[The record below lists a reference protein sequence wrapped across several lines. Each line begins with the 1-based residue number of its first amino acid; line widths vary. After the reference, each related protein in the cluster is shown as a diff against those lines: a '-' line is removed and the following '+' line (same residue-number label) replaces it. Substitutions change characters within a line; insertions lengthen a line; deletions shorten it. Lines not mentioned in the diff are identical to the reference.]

1 MKRLLLLCAL
11 FLSGLACAQAS
22 EAVWLTNYESA
33 ARQAAAEKKLLLLDF
48 TGSDWC
54 SWCIRLDREVFSQA
68 EFLAYAKDHL
78 VLVKLDFP
86 RQKPQ
91 TEAEKQQNERL
102 SEKYKI
108 EGFPTIIVLDPKG
121 EKVGEL
127 GYEEGGAKA
136 WLASLEKVT
145 RPATK

>member
-11 FLSGLACAQAS
+11 FLSGLACAQAA

-33 ARQAAAEKKLLLLDF
+33 ARQAAAEKKMLVLDF

-54 SWCIRLDREVFSQA
+54 SWCMRLDQEVFSQA

-102 SEKYKI
+102 SGKYKI
-108 EGFPTIIVLDPKG
+108 EGFPTIVVLNPKG

-127 GYEEGGAKA
+127 GYEEGGPKT
-136 WLASLEKVT
+136 WLASLEKIT
-145 RPATK
+145 RPAAK

>member
-1 MKRLLLLCAL
+1 MKRLLLLGTL
-11 FLSGLACAQAS
+11 FLSALACSQAA
-22 EAVWLTNYESA
+22 EAVWLTNYDSA
-33 ARQAAAEKKLLLLDF
+33 ARQAAAEKKVMLLDF

-54 SWCIRLDREVFSQA
+54 GWCIRLDKEVFSQT

-108 EGFPTIIVLDPKG
+108 EGFPTIIVLDSKG
-121 EKVGEL
+121 AKIGEL
-127 GYEEGGAKA
+127 GYEEGGAKS
-136 WLASLEKVT
+136 WLASLAKIT
-145 RPATK
+145 GPAAR